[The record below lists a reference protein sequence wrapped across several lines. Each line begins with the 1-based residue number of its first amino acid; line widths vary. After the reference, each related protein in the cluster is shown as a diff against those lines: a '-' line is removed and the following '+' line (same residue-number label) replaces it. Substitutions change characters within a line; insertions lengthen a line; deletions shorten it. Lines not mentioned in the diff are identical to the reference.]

1 MHHKINALSYCRPAP
16 ELNVTEWLNTDT
28 PLSLADLKGQVVV
41 LHTFQMLC
49 PSCVTHS
56 IPQAMQ
62 LHQFYQDE
70 DVQVIGMHTVFEH
83 HEVMTSEA
91 LKAFVAEYRIPFPI
105 AIDKPAL
112 PEEGR
117 RPSTMRKYQ
126 MEGTPTLVII
136 DQQGRIRLNHLGRL
150 GNLEVGNFIGGLLSE
165 KDSRSASEKDS
176 ESEKTTVATRK
187 DDTTE
192 TSSHCNNDACLVKKE

>member
-1 MHHKINALSYCRPAP
+1 MHNKINALSHFTTAP
-16 ELNVTEWLNTDT
+16 ELDVAEWLNTSEPMT
-28 PLSLADLKGQVVV
+28 LEKLKGKVVV
-41 LHTFQMLC
+41 LHSFQMLC

-62 LHQFYQDE
+62 LHDFYRDE

-83 HEVMTSEA
+83 HNIMTTEA
-91 LKAFVAEYRIPFPI
+91 LSVFVAEYRITFPI
-105 AIDKPAL
+105 AVDKPAL

-117 RPSTMRKYQ
+117 RPRTMRKYQ

-136 DQQGRIRLNHLGRL
+136 DKQGRIRLNHLGRL

-165 KDSRSASEKDS
+165 NSTNTEDKMQRNTALHSPKEKH
-176 ESEKTTVATRK
+176 TATC
-187 DDTTE
+187 DDNT
-192 TSSHCNNDACLVKKE
+192 CLVKKE